1 MSHVPQSFSTQS
13 FYEVPAQRLA
23 RRLLGCVLV
32 RQLGSLQLRGR
43 IVETEAYVG
52 VQDAGCHSFSGRRTP
67 RNDAMYA
74 KAGTAYVY
82 FTYGMHYCMN
92 VVAGKKEEPVAVLLR
107 ALEPLHEAG
116 SAELRA
122 MHAAR
127 GPAAKRA
134 RDLCNGPGKLCQ
146 ALGIDIACNRLDL
159 CRGETMWIE
168 PRATPATPRVLVGPR
183 IGLGTME
190 PRWRDAPLRFGLA
203 SEEARPFLSKPFAG
217 EHEENSRASKPKPR
231 AQRKAVSEVSSV
243 TSRRKAK
250 RSHRE

>member
-1 MSHVPQSFSTQS
+1 LSHVTQS

-52 VQDAGCHSFSGRRTP
+52 VRDAGCHSFSGRRTP

-92 VVAGKKEEPVAVLLR
+92 VVAGKEEEPVAVLLR
-107 ALEPLHEAG
+107 ALEPLHDSG

-159 CRGETMWIE
+159 CRGEMMWIE
-168 PRATPATPRVLVGPR
+168 PRATPTNARVLVGPR

-190 PRWRDAPLRFGLA
+190 QRWREAPLRFGLG
-203 SEEARPFLSKPFAG
+203 SEEARVFLSKPFAG
-217 EHEENSRASKPKPR
+217 EHEENSSELKPKP
-231 AQRKAVSEVSSV
+231 QP
-243 TSRRKAK
+243 RRNKNQAAASIK
-250 RSHRE
+250 RSQRDHRSPPA

>member
-1 MSHVPQSFSTQS
+1 MSHVPQS

-92 VVAGKKEEPVAVLLR
+92 VVAGKQEEPVAVLLR
-107 ALEPLHEAG
+107 ALEPLHESG

-122 MHAAR
+122 MQAAR

-168 PRATPATPRVLVGPR
+168 PRATPATPKVLVGPR

-217 EHEENSRASKPKPR
+217 EHEENSRAPKPKPR
-231 AQRKAVSEVSSV
+231 A
-243 TSRRKAK
+243 RRK
-250 RSHRE
+250 R